1 MRVRF
6 LAVGMGVDNDNA
18 VYNVRMAKTKQ
29 ASDVRNEQHRKKPT
43 AYIVA
48 NGLQIGREDSR
59 FSV

>member
-48 NGLQIGREDSR
+48 NGLQIGR
-59 FSV
+59 